1 MKKYTG
7 AVSVFER
14 DRREYMGYTIGQ
26 SIFSSSWVVRQG
38 RRYVGSAPSAFDAV
52 ELVDG
57 IIDDAVKEQVLQGNL
72 NALAGLSERPGRNEA
87 INGKNPSI
95 QTIADRE
102 GAVGIG
108 TRPARLRRSAAK
120 RPFMTVSSKHNCPH
134 SYIESALDRWVESH
148 WHIHQMEVNYHTP
161 DLFRY
166 CVNSFIRS
174 IREVPQLLSMEL
186 QNHIDYKSSLSRSY
200 IKQR

>member
-1 MKKYTG
+1 MKKYAG

-26 SIFSSSWVVRQG
+26 SLFSSRWVVRQG

-57 IIDDAVKEQVLQGNL
+57 IIDAAVNEQVLQGKL

-95 QTIADRE
+95 QTIAE
-102 GAVGIG
+102 NI
-108 TRPARLRRSAAK
+108 ARAQLALERDLPGFAARQPK
-120 RPFMTVSSKHNCPH
+120 DH
-134 SYIESALDRWVESH
+134 S
-148 WHIHQMEVNYHTP
+148 
-161 DLFRY
+161 
-166 CVNSFIRS
+166 
-174 IREVPQLLSMEL
+174 
-186 QNHIDYKSSLSRSY
+186 
-200 IKQR
+200 